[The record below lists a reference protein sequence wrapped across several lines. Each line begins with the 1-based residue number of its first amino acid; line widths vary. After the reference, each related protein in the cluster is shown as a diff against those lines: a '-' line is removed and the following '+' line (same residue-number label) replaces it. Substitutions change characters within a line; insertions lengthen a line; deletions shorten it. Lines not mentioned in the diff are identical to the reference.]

1 MGRLGL
7 IGALLSAELGPF
19 REQALPYTMNE
30 DRCLLVRCRD

>member
-19 REQALPYTMNE
+19 REQTLPYTMKE
-30 DRCLLVRCRD
+30 ADFQLARCSD